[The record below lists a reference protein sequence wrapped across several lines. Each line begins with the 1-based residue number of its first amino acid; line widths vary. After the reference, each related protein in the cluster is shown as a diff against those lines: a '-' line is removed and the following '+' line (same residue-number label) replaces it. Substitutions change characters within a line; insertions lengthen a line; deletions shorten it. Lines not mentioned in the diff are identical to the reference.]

1 MFLSGI
7 TLLTVYFSL
16 SSSDCSMSA
25 RMISVFLSG
34 GSVILKMTAETAR
47 MSLLNV
53 VSISSLTDESYPMAT
68 FSCT

>member
-1 MFLSGI
+1 MIWPRSCQESHSSNCLCFS
-7 TLLTVYFSL
+7 YFSL

-34 GSVILKMTAETAR
+34 GSVILKMTAETAL

-53 VSISSLTDESYPMAT
+53 VSIS
-68 FSCT
+68 